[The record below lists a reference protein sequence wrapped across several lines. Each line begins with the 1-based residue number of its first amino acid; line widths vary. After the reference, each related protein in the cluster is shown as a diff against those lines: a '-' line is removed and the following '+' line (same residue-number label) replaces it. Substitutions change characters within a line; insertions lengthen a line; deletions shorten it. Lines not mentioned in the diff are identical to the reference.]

1 MFGTQKPQQT
11 VHQPFAGSPAA
22 PGLPGRG
29 SGQAPFISVGSQN
42 RPPQNRRLRGRPITP
57 ASKAARAQPSTA
69 ESEEVPSSQPCFST
83 SRSRRAVP
91 VASAPTFESPD
102 PGVPYSPLPHG

>member
-1 MFGTQKPQQT
+1 MFGAQKTHQT

-22 PGLPGRG
+22 QGLPGQG
-29 SGQAPFISVGSQN
+29 SGRAPGISLGSQN
-42 RPPQNRRLRGRPITP
+42 RPPQNRRLRVRPITP
-57 ASKAARAQPSTA
+57 ASKAARATA
-69 ESEEVPSSQPCFST
+69 ESEEDHSSQPCFST